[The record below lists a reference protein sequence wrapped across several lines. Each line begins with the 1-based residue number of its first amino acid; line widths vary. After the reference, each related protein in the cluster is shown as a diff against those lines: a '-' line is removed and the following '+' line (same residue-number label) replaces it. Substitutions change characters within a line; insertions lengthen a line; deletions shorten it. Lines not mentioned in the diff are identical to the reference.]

1 MMQGASPPFAVFK
14 DSLLGRLA
22 HPSHLR
28 LGGWLKFFLIFAAI
42 HLSSLSNR

>member
-1 MMQGASPPFAVFK
+1 MMQGASPSFAVFK

-28 LGGWLKFFLIFAAI
+28 LGRRLNCFLIFDATI
-42 HLSSLSNR
+42 IST